1 MKIIIKESRIEEI
14 VLNYI
19 IKELG
24 EYTPITHRNYDGVF
38 KKNGE
43 VVAATWD
50 VDIYI
55 EGNIYK
61 SIKNLFSIK
70 GVQTSVLIRKAAT
83 KLTNKR
89 YIYVFPGDIEL

>member
-1 MKIIIKESRIEEI
+1 MKILIKESRIDEI
-14 VLNYI
+14 ALNYI

-24 EYTPITHRNYDGVF
+24 EYTPIKHRSYDGVF

-43 VVAATWD
+43 VVAATWT

-55 EGNIYK
+55 DSSIYK
-61 SIKNLFSIK
+61 SVRNLFNIG
-70 GVQTSVLIRKAAT
+70 GVKTSNLIRDAAT